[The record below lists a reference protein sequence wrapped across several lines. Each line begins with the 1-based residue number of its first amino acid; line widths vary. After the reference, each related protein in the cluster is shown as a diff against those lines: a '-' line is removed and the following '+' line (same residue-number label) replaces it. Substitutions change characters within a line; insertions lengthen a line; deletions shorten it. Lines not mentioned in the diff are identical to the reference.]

1 MTIAIDSVCTH
12 AQLCDEVGGTQVL
25 EPLLSQQFEEQA
37 TASDRTKPIR
47 EAALAEVMDALRS
60 RTPPVYEAD
69 ISDVTQLTRAVI
81 WNSLA
86 RIYAMAMAVDGDA
99 FSLRWND
106 YKKSYRTEITNL
118 KPTVRGGAVAAFN
131 TITLTRR

>member
-25 EPLLSQQFEEQA
+25 EPLLSQQLEEQA
-37 TASDRTKPIR
+37 TASDRTKAIR

-69 ISDVTQLTRAVI
+69 LSDVTQLRRAVI

-86 RIYAMAMAVDGDA
+86 RIYGMAMAVEGDA
-99 FSLRWND
+99 FSLRWGD
-106 YKKSYRTEITNL
+106 YRKSYRTEITNL
-118 KPTVRGGAVAAFN
+118 KPTVRGGPMAAFN
-131 TITLTRR
+131 TITLSRR